1 MQRAELI
8 ERGIMA
14 TIAGAA
20 VESKLRV
27 SMQKPGG
34 SQVIVNEFDLVINDA
49 ITDPLRVSS
58 DSFECSISIYGA
70 TINQNRCDVYAN
82 KFPTP
87 DGRIGAW
94 VQITAPDGTW
104 LELYAR

>member
-8 ERGIMA
+8 ERSIMA

-20 VESKLRV
+20 LESKLRV
-27 SMQKPGG
+27 SLQKLG
-34 SQVIVNEFDLVINDA
+34 SAQLIVNEFDLVINDA
-49 ITDPLRVSS
+49 ITDPLRISS
-58 DSFECSISIYGA
+58 DAFECLVSVYGA
-70 TINQNRCDVYAN
+70 TINQATCKVYTN